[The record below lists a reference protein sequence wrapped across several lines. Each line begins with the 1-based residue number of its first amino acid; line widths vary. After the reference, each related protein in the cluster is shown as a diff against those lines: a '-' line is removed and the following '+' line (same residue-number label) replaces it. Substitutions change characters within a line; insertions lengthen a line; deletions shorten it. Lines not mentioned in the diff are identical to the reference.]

1 MSKIIAIGDKI
12 VVKPTDPEEMTS
24 GGVILPDVVQE
35 ETMLGTVTSVGPGRI
50 LDSGSPGWMQCKVGD
65 TVMYPKF
72 HFKKIEID
80 DEEYVIGREQELMVI
95 INNEENK
102 NGK

>member
-1 MSKIIAIGDKI
+1 
-12 VVKPTDPEEMTS
+12 
-24 GGVILPDVVQE
+24 
-35 ETMLGTVTSVGPGRI
+35 
-50 LDSGSPGWMQCKVGD
+50 
-65 TVMYPKF
+65 MYPKF